1 MSANLWDVSAANF
14 KPDADGVYICGTST
28 GELDCSIADASALT
42 ENQTIHMS
50 ASLRRAYNLLRG
62 TGDGTWASAEC
73 TKDSA
78 TAFGTKVVSC
88 VRNSSKQYQ
97 SMNDTTVSGL
107 VPRKGDSVTLSFWC
121 MASAECTVVSYL
133 YSDSGTGGN
142 AKKHNEAGGTI
153 PDGNVTTKV
162 GTEWTYARH
171 TWTYDEDAGR
181 APRSIAVRLMGG
193 VPDGVTVSI
202 AGVMLVEGDTP
213 AAWAPAEGE
222 DIECLKPFVEYK
234 DAAGNLNWVGFPAW
248 TPNAEWQRFDGSC
261 VVPSGMTITR
271 IGFNIS
277 GATGNME
284 VTNPVWSYGSMPLT
298 LASAEHTHQV
308 PYVPVLYTY
317 ETDVPSKVELTY
329 TDASFHDVGV
339 LVPSSGDF
347 AWGTDENDFSIDVYG
362 SDLPE
367 RGGLLYAEGSD
378 VGGVVRGFESETD
391 SDLFS
396 IVGDTWTGVL
406 ERHVIGPPS
415 GSDYLTISGEARDC
429 VAQVVA
435 LTGLTSLY
443 VVDERRTGISFT
455 HTFTGSRDEA
465 ESDAGRYMGAWSA
478 IWQMMLN
485 HGLSVSF
492 AWDGTAKKVRMVVGR
507 RADRTSDEEQQAG
520 VSKLGITRKDVT
532 NHLICL
538 GQGNLRNRT
547 RVDLYI
553 DGKGNV
559 SKTQTFKGL
568 DELADVYDDSAA
580 EDASK
585 LEEDGRKKFAEIWKD
600 HEQIT
605 DTASKG
611 LQLNLGDLVGGTDE
625 RSGISATAIISK
637 RVLSFSDGVPS
648 YTYTTTV
655 RSK

>member
-1 MSANLWDVSAANF
+1 M
-14 KPDADGVYICGTST
+14 
-28 GELDCSIADASALT
+28 
-42 ENQTIHMS
+42 
-50 ASLRRAYNLLRG
+50 
-62 TGDGTWASAEC
+62 
-73 TKDSA
+73 
-78 TAFGTKVVSC
+78 
-88 VRNSSKQYQ
+88 
-97 SMNDTTVSGL
+97 
-107 VPRKGDSVTLSFWC
+107 
-121 MASAECTVVSYL
+121 
-133 YSDSGTGGN
+133 
-142 AKKHNEAGGTI
+142 
-153 PDGNVTTKV
+153 
-162 GTEWTYARH
+162 
-171 TWTYDEDAGR
+171 
-181 APRSIAVRLMGG
+181 
-193 VPDGVTVSI
+193 
-202 AGVMLVEGDTP
+202 
-213 AAWAPAEGE
+213 
-222 DIECLKPFVEYK
+222 
-234 DAAGNLNWVGFPAW
+234 
-248 TPNAEWQRFDGSC
+248 
-261 VVPSGMTITR
+261 
-271 IGFNIS
+271 
-277 GATGNME
+277 
-284 VTNPVWSYGSMPLT
+284 
-298 LASAEHTHQV
+298 
-308 PYVPVLYTY
+308 
-317 ETDVPSKVELTY
+317 ELTY

-362 SDLPE
+362 SDLPP

-391 SDLFS
+391 NDIFS
-396 IVGDTWTGVL
+396 VVGDTWTGVL

-415 GSDYLTISGEARDC
+415 GSDYLTVSGEARDC

-455 HTFTGSRDEA
+455 HKFTGSRDEA

-478 IWQMMLN
+478 IWQMMLD

-520 VSKLGITRKDVT
+520 VSKLGITQKAVT

-538 GQGNLRNRT
+538 GQGTLRART

-553 DGKGNV
+553 DAKGNV

-655 RSK
+655 RGKR

>member
-1 MSANLWDVSAANF
+1 MSKNLLTRGMRGGAKTISGISFAWDGDWYHVS
-14 KPDADGVYICGTST
+14 GTAT
-28 GELDCSIADASALT
+28 GDIGW
-42 ENQTIHMS
+42 
-50 ASLRRAYNLLRG
+50 RAYQTEDIPVKAG
-62 TGDGTWASAEC
+62 
-73 TKDSA
+73 
-78 TAFGTKVVSC
+78 
-88 VRNSSKQYQ
+88 
-97 SMNDTTVSGL
+97 
-107 VPRKGDSVTLSFWC
+107 RKYTLSMDFDGD
-121 MASAECTVVSYL
+121 M
-133 YSDSGTGGN
+133 
-142 AKKHNEAGGTI
+142 
-153 PDGNVTTKV
+153 PDGYNRCGLQRFTDVKNNVFTN
-162 GTEWTYARH
+162 
-171 TWTYDEDAGR
+171 
-181 APRSIAVRLMGG
+181 IAVIYRDPLHATFT
-193 VPDGVTVSI
+193 VPDGDYKMLQLWGPIIKGGATVDLRCRW
-202 AGVMLVEGDTP
+202 MLVGGTTP
-213 AAWAPAEGE
+213 AAWALAEGE
-222 DIECLKPFVEYK
+222 TLVGVGASMSANLLSGINPRLQYGSMADGVITSATPKDDWKDVATWPIATDMLAENQTFHIGISAKWHGAAATKGTVYAAVKYADAVGSTNNVDIQIS
-234 DAAGNLNWVGFPAW
+234 GI
-248 TPNAEWQRFDGSC
+248 TTEWQRFSLSA
-261 VVPSGMTITR
+261 VIPSGMHIVD
-271 IGFNIS
+271 FHIS
-277 GATGNME
+277 ADHIDAAYDATAP
-284 VTNPVWSYGSMPLT
+284 TLSYGSPVVM
-298 LASAEHTHQV
+298 ASAEHTHHV
-308 PYVPVLYTY
+308 PYTPVLYTY

-391 SDLFS
+391 NDLFS

-443 VVDERRTGISFT
+443 VVDERRTGVTFT

-485 HGLSVSF
+485 HGLSVTF

-520 VSKLGITRKDVT
+520 VSKLGITQKDVT

-538 GQGNLRNRT
+538 GQGNLKERT

-553 DGKGNV
+553 DAKGNV

-580 EDASK
+580 EDAAK

>member
-1 MSANLWDVSAANF
+1 MSANLWDASSVNSR
-14 KPDADGVYICGTST
+14 PDADGVYTCKPNSFNDLYCDISGQQT
-28 GELDCSIADASALT
+28 LT
-42 ENQTIHMS
+42 ANTTIHMS
-50 ASLRRAYNLLRG
+50 ASIRG
-62 TGDGTWASAEC
+62 A
-73 TKDSA
+73 
-78 TAFGTKVVSC
+78 
-88 VRNSSKQYQ
+88 
-97 SMNDTTVSGL
+97 
-107 VPRKGDSVTLSFWC
+107 
-121 MASAECTVVSYL
+121 
-133 YSDSGTGGN
+133 
-142 AKKHNEAGGTI
+142 
-153 PDGNVTTKV
+153 
-162 GTEWTYARH
+162 
-171 TWTYDEDAGR
+171 DAG
-181 APRSIAVRLMGG
+181 
-193 VPDGVTVSI
+193 T
-202 AGVMLVEGDTP
+202 
-213 AAWAPAEGE
+213 
-222 DIECLKPFVEYK
+222 LKPWVRYR
-234 DAAGNLNWVGFPAW
+234 DASGAMNWVGHPHW
-248 TPNAEWQRFDGSC
+248 SPTGSWQRFEATC
-261 VVPSGMTITR
+261 VVPSGMVVDQLGIGIRSITADVEL
-271 IGFNIS
+271 S
-277 GATGNME
+277 
-284 VTNPVWSYGSMPLT
+284 NPVFSYGSPVV

-308 PYVPVLYTY
+308 PYIPVLYTY

-362 SDLPE
+362 KDLPE

-391 SDLFS
+391 NDIFS
-396 IVGDTWTGVL
+396 VVGDTWTGVL
-406 ERHVIGPPS
+406 ERHIIGPSS

-443 VVDERRTGISFT
+443 VVDEHRTGISFT

-478 IWQMMLN
+478 IWQMMLD

-520 VSKLGITRKDVT
+520 VSKLGITQKDVT

-538 GQGNLRNRT
+538 GQGTLKART

-553 DGKGNV
+553 DAKGNV
-559 SKTQTFKGL
+559 SKTQTFRGL

-655 RSK
+655 RSR

>member
-1 MSANLWDVSAANF
+1 MKNLLSGSDMSKVLSGSWYPADFNPNGVKFGTPYALSVTYDSSADGLWLETRFNYWTTDGSYRRLSDTVRINCAKGKHSVTVTIPSF
-14 KPDADGVYICGTST
+14 DKPDDFA
-28 GELDCSIADASALT
+28 
-42 ENQTIHMS
+42 
-50 ASLRRAYNLLRG
+50 RAVFIVRA
-62 TGDGTWASAEC
+62 GDI
-73 TKDSA
+73 
-78 TAFGTKVVSC
+78 
-88 VRNSSKQYQ
+88 
-97 SMNDTTVSGL
+97 SG
-107 VPRKGDSVTLSFWC
+107 K
-121 MASAECTVVSYL
+121 
-133 YSDSGTGGN
+133 
-142 AKKHNEAGGTI
+142 GTI
-153 PDGNVTTKV
+153 EISRP
-162 GTEWTYARH
+162 
-171 TWTYDEDAGR
+171 
-181 APRSIAVRLMGG
+181 
-193 VPDGVTVSI
+193 
-202 AGVMLVEGDTP
+202 MLVEGTTP

-222 DIECLKPFVEYK
+222 TLAGVGSLMSANLWKAENVISAEALEDGIYACSGTRGVRTNVALDRLATNQTFHCGFSVNPGADDAFLVVLLYR
-234 DAAGNLNWVGFPAW
+234 DAAGNVNYASTPTASAPAGKW
-248 TPNAEWQRFDGSC
+248 TRVSESV
-261 VVPSGMTITR
+261 VVPSGMTVCQMVICDDR
-271 IGFNIS
+271 NAS
-277 GATGNME
+277 GASGWK
-284 VTNPVWSYGSMPLT
+284 VTNPTLSLGSPIV

-308 PYVPVLYTY
+308 PYTPVLYTY

-362 SDLPE
+362 TDLPP

-391 SDLFS
+391 NDLFS
-396 IVGDTWTGVL
+396 VVGDTWTGVL
-406 ERHVIGPPS
+406 NRHVIGPPG

-443 VVDERRTGISFT
+443 VVDERRTGINVT

-478 IWQMMLN
+478 IWQMMLD
-485 HGLSVSF
+485 HGLSVTF

-507 RADRTSDEEQQAG
+507 RVDRTSDEEQQAG
-520 VSKLGITRKDVT
+520 VSKLGITKKDVT

-538 GQGNLRNRT
+538 GQGTLRART

-553 DGKGNV
+553 DANGNV
-559 SKTQTFKGL
+559 SKTQTFRGL

-625 RSGISATAIISK
+625 RSGISATAVISK

-655 RSK
+655 RGKR

>member
-1 MSANLWDVSAANF
+1 
-14 KPDADGVYICGTST
+14 
-28 GELDCSIADASALT
+28 
-42 ENQTIHMS
+42 
-50 ASLRRAYNLLRG
+50 
-62 TGDGTWASAEC
+62 
-73 TKDSA
+73 
-78 TAFGTKVVSC
+78 
-88 VRNSSKQYQ
+88 
-97 SMNDTTVSGL
+97 
-107 VPRKGDSVTLSFWC
+107 
-121 MASAECTVVSYL
+121 
-133 YSDSGTGGN
+133 
-142 AKKHNEAGGTI
+142 
-153 PDGNVTTKV
+153 
-162 GTEWTYARH
+162 
-171 TWTYDEDAGR
+171 
-181 APRSIAVRLMGG
+181 
-193 VPDGVTVSI
+193 
-202 AGVMLVEGDTP
+202 
-213 AAWAPAEGE
+213 
-222 DIECLKPFVEYK
+222 
-234 DAAGNLNWVGFPAW
+234 
-248 TPNAEWQRFDGSC
+248 
-261 VVPSGMTITR
+261 
-271 IGFNIS
+271 
-277 GATGNME
+277 
-284 VTNPVWSYGSMPLT
+284 
-298 LASAEHTHQV
+298 
-308 PYVPVLYTY
+308 
-317 ETDVPSKVELTY
+317 VELTY

-362 SDLPE
+362 TDLPE

-478 IWQMMLN
+478 IWQMMLD

-492 AWDGTAKKVRMVVGR
+492 AWDGAAKKVRMVVGR

-538 GQGNLRNRT
+538 GQGNLKERT

>member
-1 MSANLWDVSAANF
+1 MSANLLD
-14 KPDADGVYICGTST
+14 DATVTRGTKDSDGYWVLSKNDGTDKQDSPMWRIDGQPT
-28 GELDCSIADASALT
+28 PS
-42 ENQTIHMS
+42 ENQTLHV
-50 ASLRRAYNLLRG
+50 A
-62 TGDGTWASAEC
+62 C
-73 TKDSA
+73 
-78 TAFGTKVVSC
+78 
-88 VRNSSKQYQ
+88 
-97 SMNDTTVSGL
+97 
-107 VPRKGDSVTLSFWC
+107 SV
-121 MASAECTVVSYL
+121 M
-133 YSDSGTGGN
+133 
-142 AKKHNEAGGTI
+142 
-153 PDGNVTTKV
+153 P
-162 GTEWTYARH
+162 
-171 TWTYDEDAGR
+171 DEDW
-181 APRSIAVRLMGG
+181 RSN
-193 VPDGVTVSI
+193 
-202 AGVMLVEGDTP
+202 
-213 AAWAPAEGE
+213 AARMS
-222 DIECLKPFVEYK
+222 VEYR
-234 DAAGNLNWVGFPAW
+234 DGAGHYNWTGTYMGAARAGAW
-248 TPNAEWQRFDGSC
+248 TRLEAEL
-261 VVPSGMTITR
+261 VVPSGMRVTQCLLTNAR
-271 IGFNIS
+271 SWSS
-277 GATGNME
+277 GAK
-284 VTNPVWSYGSMPLT
+284 VTNPTLSLGSPVV

-391 SDLFS
+391 NELFS

-415 GSDYLTISGEARDC
+415 GSDYLTVSGEARDC

-520 VSKLGITRKDVT
+520 VSKLGITQKDVT

-538 GQGNLRNRT
+538 GQGNLKERT

-553 DGKGNV
+553 DAKGNV
-559 SKTQTFKGL
+559 SKTQTFRGL

-580 EDASK
+580 EDAAK

-637 RVLSFSDGVPS
+637 RVLSFSDGMPS

>member
-1 MSANLWDVSAANF
+1 VSFNVLSDSEKNHFLSRSWYPADFNPNGVKFGTPYALSVTYDSSADGLWLETRFNYWTTDGSYRRLSDTVRINCAKGKHSVTVTIPSF
-14 KPDADGVYICGTST
+14 DKPDDFA
-28 GELDCSIADASALT
+28 
-42 ENQTIHMS
+42 
-50 ASLRRAYNLLRG
+50 RAVFIVRA
-62 TGDGTWASAEC
+62 GDI
-73 TKDSA
+73 
-78 TAFGTKVVSC
+78 
-88 VRNSSKQYQ
+88 
-97 SMNDTTVSGL
+97 SG
-107 VPRKGDSVTLSFWC
+107 K
-121 MASAECTVVSYL
+121 
-133 YSDSGTGGN
+133 
-142 AKKHNEAGGTI
+142 GTI
-153 PDGNVTTKV
+153 EISRP
-162 GTEWTYARH
+162 
-171 TWTYDEDAGR
+171 
-181 APRSIAVRLMGG
+181 
-193 VPDGVTVSI
+193 
-202 AGVMLVEGDTP
+202 MLVEGTKP

-222 DIECLKPFVEYK
+222 TLVGVGALMSANLLAEGDRRAATDGTTYADGVWSIPANGTSWEKTAAVDWPTGTEAVTENQTLHVGFSLRAADGASVSLPYGIGYV
-234 DAAGNLNWVGFPAW
+234 DAAGNVNYVQSFVGVKGTGA
-248 TPNAEWQRFDGSC
+248 WQRVEGSL
-261 VVPSGMTITR
+261 VMPSGMR
-271 IGFNIS
+271 VSLLFVHQ
-277 GATGNME
+277 GAGGAALELTA
-284 VTNPVWSYGSMPLT
+284 PCLSYGSPVV

-339 LVPSSGDF
+339 LMPSSGDF
-347 AWGTDENDFSIDVYG
+347 AWGNDENDFSIDVYG
-362 SDLPE
+362 TDLPE

-391 SDLFS
+391 NELFS

-435 LTGLTSLY
+435 LTGLTGLY

-492 AWDGTAKKVRMVVGR
+492 AWDGAAKKVRMVVGR

-520 VSKLGITRKDVT
+520 VSKLGITQKDVT
-532 NHLICL
+532 NHLVCL

-553 DGKGNV
+553 DAKGNV

-580 EDASK
+580 EDAAK

>member
-1 MSANLWDVSAANF
+1 M
-14 KPDADGVYICGTST
+14 
-28 GELDCSIADASALT
+28 
-42 ENQTIHMS
+42 
-50 ASLRRAYNLLRG
+50 
-62 TGDGTWASAEC
+62 
-73 TKDSA
+73 
-78 TAFGTKVVSC
+78 
-88 VRNSSKQYQ
+88 
-97 SMNDTTVSGL
+97 
-107 VPRKGDSVTLSFWC
+107 
-121 MASAECTVVSYL
+121 
-133 YSDSGTGGN
+133 
-142 AKKHNEAGGTI
+142 
-153 PDGNVTTKV
+153 
-162 GTEWTYARH
+162 
-171 TWTYDEDAGR
+171 
-181 APRSIAVRLMGG
+181 
-193 VPDGVTVSI
+193 
-202 AGVMLVEGDTP
+202 
-213 AAWAPAEGE
+213 
-222 DIECLKPFVEYK
+222 
-234 DAAGNLNWVGFPAW
+234 
-248 TPNAEWQRFDGSC
+248 
-261 VVPSGMTITR
+261 
-271 IGFNIS
+271 
-277 GATGNME
+277 
-284 VTNPVWSYGSMPLT
+284 
-298 LASAEHTHQV
+298 
-308 PYVPVLYTY
+308 
-317 ETDVPSKVELTY
+317 ELTY

-478 IWQMMLN
+478 IWQMMLD

-492 AWDGTAKKVRMVVGR
+492 AWDGAAKKVRMVVGR

-538 GQGNLRNRT
+538 GQGTLKART

-553 DGKGNV
+553 DVKGNV
-559 SKTQTFKGL
+559 SKTQTFRGL

-580 EDASK
+580 EDAAK

>member
-1 MSANLWDVSAANF
+1 MSD
-14 KPDADGVYICGTST
+14 
-28 GELDCSIADASALT
+28 
-42 ENQTIHMS
+42 
-50 ASLRRAYNLLRG
+50 NLLREDAVKNRRLG
-62 TGDGTWASAEC
+62 ANFEWPGFYEKGNWTQRAA
-73 TKDSA
+73 
-78 TAFGTKVVSC
+78 C
-88 VRNSSKQYQ
+88 VPGKAY
-97 SMNDTTVSGL
+97 
-107 VPRKGDSVTLSFWC
+107 TLSIITDVAGEVCFGFYLADGSIVRPKGYETFDAGESVVRTLTAPKGAEYVA
-121 MASAECTVVSYL
+121 ASWA
-133 YSDSGTGGN
+133 
-142 AKKHNEAGGTI
+142 
-153 PDGNVTTKV
+153 DGNRRPMV
-162 GTEWTYARH
+162 
-171 TWTYDEDAGR
+171 
-181 APRSIAVRLMGG
+181 
-193 VPDGVTVSI
+193 
-202 AGVMLVEGDTP
+202 VEGDTP
-213 AAWAPAEGE
+213 AAWAPAKGE
-222 DIECLKPFVEYK
+222 TLAVGGALMSANLWSDSTASMQIRADGTYLAGKVSGELSSAVTGLSRLTENQTIHMGASLKGAGAGVLKPFVEYK
-234 DAAGNLNWVGFPAW
+234 DAAGNKNCVGFQSWQP
-248 TPNAEWQRFDGSC
+248 TDSWQRFEGTC

-271 IGFNIS
+271 VGFNSS
-277 GATGNME
+277 GATGDIE
-284 VTNPVWSYGSMPLT
+284 VSNPVFCYGAAPIV
-298 LASAEHTHQV
+298 LASAEHTHRV
-308 PYVPVLYTY
+308 PYVPVPYTY

-391 SDLFS
+391 NELFS

-520 VSKLGITRKDVT
+520 VSKLGITQKDVT

-538 GQGNLRNRT
+538 GQGNLKERT

-553 DGKGNV
+553 DAKGNV
-559 SKTQTFKGL
+559 SKTQTFRGL

-580 EDASK
+580 EDAAK

-637 RVLSFSDGVPS
+637 RVLSFSDGMPS

>member
-1 MSANLWDVSAANF
+1 MSENLLVRNTERHYPYYAYEDGWLDGRGVADDGRPWRTSFDTLFQCDFSCELAPGTYTLTAECDGPDTFFQELVYIHNARGDEFMARFPPGGAGAAQPVIFSVTGETAGTWYVVGKRRGARWRAALYEGATAYAWSPYVGETLAGGGALMSANLWDESTASY
-14 KPDADGVYICGTST
+14 KPDSDGTYTSPAVGKT
-28 GELDCSIADASALT
+28 ELKSYPSATPLA
-42 ENQTIHMS
+42 ENQTIHMA
-50 ASLRRAYNLLRG
+50 ASLMGNDVGY
-62 TGDGTWASAEC
+62 
-73 TKDSA
+73 
-78 TAFGTKVVSC
+78 
-88 VRNSSKQYQ
+88 VRPFVKY
-97 SMNDTTVSGL
+97 
-107 VPRKGDSVTLSFWC
+107 
-121 MASAECTVVSYL
+121 
-133 YSDSGTGGN
+133 
-142 AKKHNEAGGTI
+142 
-153 PDGNVTTKV
+153 
-162 GTEWTYARH
+162 
-171 TWTYDEDAGR
+171 EDA
-181 APRSIAVRLMGG
+181 AHNVN
-193 VPDGVTVSI
+193 
-202 AGVMLVEGDTP
+202 
-213 AAWAPAEGE
+213 
-222 DIECLKPFVEYK
+222 Y
-234 DAAGNLNWVGFPAW
+234 VGFPNW
-248 TPNAEWQRFDGSC
+248 TPSATWQRFEGSV
-261 VVPSGMTITR
+261 VVPSGMTVTKV
-271 IGFNIS
+271 GFNNVY
-277 GATGNME
+277 ATGE
-284 VTNPVWSYGSMPLT
+284 IKVSNPVFSYGSAPLT

-308 PYVPVLYTY
+308 PYTPVLYTY

-391 SDLFS
+391 NELFS

-520 VSKLGITRKDVT
+520 VSKLGITQKDVT

-538 GQGNLRNRT
+538 GQGNLKERT

-553 DGKGNV
+553 DAKGNV
-559 SKTQTFKGL
+559 SKTQTFRGL

-580 EDASK
+580 EDAAK

-637 RVLSFSDGVPS
+637 RVLSFSDGMPS

>member
-1 MSANLWDVSAANF
+1 MSANLL
-14 KPDADGVYICGTST
+14 DGATVTRGTKDSDGYWVLSQNDGT
-28 GELDCSIADASALT
+28 DKKDSPMWSIDGQPTLT
-42 ENQTIHMS
+42 ENQ
-50 ASLRRAYNLLRG
+50 
-62 TGDGTWASAEC
+62 
-73 TKDSA
+73 
-78 TAFGTKVVSC
+78 AFHLAC
-88 VRNSSKQYQ
+88 
-97 SMNDTTVSGL
+97 
-107 VPRKGDSVTLSFWC
+107 SV
-121 MASAECTVVSYL
+121 M
-133 YSDSGTGGN
+133 
-142 AKKHNEAGGTI
+142 
-153 PDGNVTTKV
+153 P
-162 GTEWTYARH
+162 
-171 TWTYDEDAGR
+171 DEDWG
-181 APRSIAVRLMGG
+181 S
-193 VPDGVTVSI
+193 S
-202 AGVMLVEGDTP
+202 
-213 AAWAPAEGE
+213 AARMS
-222 DIECLKPFVEYK
+222 VQYT
-234 DAAGNLNWVGFPAW
+234 DAAGHRNWVGSYLGSAKAGVW
-248 TPNAEWQRFDGSC
+248 TRLETE
-261 VVPSGMTITR
+261 VVIPSGMRVTQCLLT
-271 IGFNIS
+271 NAYCKS
-277 GATGNME
+277 AGAK
-284 VTNPVWSYGSMPLT
+284 VTSAVFSYGSPLT

-478 IWQMMLN
+478 IWQMMLD

-520 VSKLGITRKDVT
+520 VSKLGITKKDVT

-538 GQGNLRNRT
+538 GQGNLKERT

-553 DGKGNV
+553 DAKGNV
-559 SKTQTFKGL
+559 SKTQTFRGL

-655 RSK
+655 RSR

>member
-1 MSANLWDVSAANF
+1 MSSEIRNLLIDSAKETDSKRYDVARYKLSEPLVVGKTYTLSAYVDEISRSGSD
-14 KPDADGVYICGTST
+14 KPVLAVYDGAAWWSPGNLSGDVPGVQTITFTYRQPFEGHV
-28 GELDCSIADASALT
+28 DASVIALFNT
-42 ENQTIHMS
+42 PPGGDYSSVKRS
-50 ASLRRAYNLLRG
+50 ARFR
-62 TGDGTWASAEC
+62 D
-73 TKDSA
+73 
-78 TAFGTKVVSC
+78 
-88 VRNSSKQYQ
+88 
-97 SMNDTTVSGL
+97 
-107 VPRKGDSVTLSFWC
+107 
-121 MASAECTVVSYL
+121 
-133 YSDSGTGGN
+133 
-142 AKKHNEAGGTI
+142 
-153 PDGNVTTKV
+153 
-162 GTEWTYARH
+162 
-171 TWTYDEDAGR
+171 
-181 APRSIAVRLMGG
+181 
-193 VPDGVTVSI
+193 
-202 AGVMLVEGDTP
+202 VMLVEGTEP

-222 DIECLKPFVEYK
+222 SLAGGGALMSANLLNGITPTLMYGTTESDGVWHNAGRTSTDGHVDWLVWDLVGQSALATNQTYHVGLSVIGASANSASLHATIGYK
-234 DAAGNLNWVGFPAW
+234 DAAGNVNWADSGPLPIGTSW
-248 TPNAEWQRFDGSC
+248 GRAEATI
-261 VVPSGMTITR
+261 VVPSGMTPFAIYVAAYGTCPETWMA
-271 IGFNIS
+271 S
-277 GATGNME
+277 PTL
-284 VTNPVWSYGSMPLT
+284 SYGAAPIV
-298 LASAEHTHQV
+298 LASAEHIHVV
-308 PYVPVLYTY
+308 PYVPELYTY
-317 ETDVPSKVELTY
+317 EAETPQRVELTY
-329 TDASFHDVGV
+329 TDEAFHDVGV

-362 SDLPE
+362 TDLPP

-391 SDLFS
+391 NDLFS
-396 IVGDTWTGVL
+396 VVGDTWTGVL
-406 ERHVIGPPS
+406 ERHVIGPPG

-443 VVDERRTGISFT
+443 VVDETRTGVSFT

-478 IWQMMLN
+478 IWQMMLD
-485 HGLSVSF
+485 HGLSVTF

-520 VSKLGITRKDVT
+520 VSKLGITQKDVT

-538 GQGNLRNRT
+538 GQGTLRART

-553 DGKGNV
+553 DAKGNV

-568 DELADVYDDSAA
+568 DEMADVYDDSAA

-611 LQLNLGDLVGGTDE
+611 LTLSLGDLVGGTDE
-625 RSGISATAIISK
+625 RSGISATAVISK

-655 RSK
+655 RSKR

>member
-1 MSANLWDVSAANF
+1 M
-14 KPDADGVYICGTST
+14 
-28 GELDCSIADASALT
+28 
-42 ENQTIHMS
+42 
-50 ASLRRAYNLLRG
+50 
-62 TGDGTWASAEC
+62 
-73 TKDSA
+73 
-78 TAFGTKVVSC
+78 
-88 VRNSSKQYQ
+88 
-97 SMNDTTVSGL
+97 
-107 VPRKGDSVTLSFWC
+107 
-121 MASAECTVVSYL
+121 
-133 YSDSGTGGN
+133 
-142 AKKHNEAGGTI
+142 
-153 PDGNVTTKV
+153 
-162 GTEWTYARH
+162 
-171 TWTYDEDAGR
+171 
-181 APRSIAVRLMGG
+181 
-193 VPDGVTVSI
+193 
-202 AGVMLVEGDTP
+202 
-213 AAWAPAEGE
+213 
-222 DIECLKPFVEYK
+222 
-234 DAAGNLNWVGFPAW
+234 
-248 TPNAEWQRFDGSC
+248 
-261 VVPSGMTITR
+261 
-271 IGFNIS
+271 
-277 GATGNME
+277 
-284 VTNPVWSYGSMPLT
+284 
-298 LASAEHTHQV
+298 
-308 PYVPVLYTY
+308 
-317 ETDVPSKVELTY
+317 ELTY
-329 TDASFHDVGV
+329 TDAAFHDVGV

-362 SDLPE
+362 KDLPE

-391 SDLFS
+391 NDLFS
-396 IVGDTWTGVL
+396 VVGDTWTGVL

-478 IWQMMLN
+478 IWQMMLD
-485 HGLSVSF
+485 HGLSVTF

-520 VSKLGITRKDVT
+520 VSKLGITQKDVT

-538 GQGNLRNRT
+538 GQGALKART

-553 DGKGNV
+553 DAKGNV
-559 SKTQTFKGL
+559 SKTQTFRGL

-580 EDASK
+580 EDAAK

-611 LQLNLGDLVGGTDE
+611 LTLSLGDLVGGTDE
-625 RSGISATAIISK
+625 RSGISATAVISK

-655 RSK
+655 RGRK

>member
-1 MSANLWDVSAANF
+1 MSDSTAHNLLVGSWDLSTAVWYNGAKRSDKTFWGAAVADIGIAGEEVGIYFPNDAHRADARVTSGAEYVLSFFARADVAGDKIHSDVWGSKYMLDTELTTEWQQVVMPYGIVNADHREVYFHGLGTNSGTVHAALPMCVRGTEPAAWAPAEGETLAGGGALMSANLWDVSAANF
-14 KPDADGVYICGTST
+14 KPDTDGVYNVGKTT
-28 GELDCSIADASALT
+28 GELDCSIAGASALT

-50 ASLRRAYNLLRG
+50 ASLRGA
-62 TGDGTWASAEC
+62 D
-73 TKDSA
+73 
-78 TAFGTKVVSC
+78 
-88 VRNSSKQYQ
+88 
-97 SMNDTTVSGL
+97 
-107 VPRKGDSVTLSFWC
+107 KG
-121 MASAECTVVSYL
+121 
-133 YSDSGTGGN
+133 
-142 AKKHNEAGGTI
+142 
-153 PDGNVTTKV
+153 
-162 GTEWTYARH
+162 
-171 TWTYDEDAGR
+171 
-181 APRSIAVRLMGG
+181 
-193 VPDGVTVSI
+193 
-202 AGVMLVEGDTP
+202 
-213 AAWAPAEGE
+213 
-222 DIECLKPFVEYK
+222 CLKPFVEYR
-234 DAAGNLNWVGFPAW
+234 DAEGNLNWVGFPHW
-248 TPNAEWQRFDGSC
+248 TPTDQWQRFDGSC

-271 IGFNIS
+271 IGFNTS

-284 VTNPVWSYGSMPLT
+284 VLNPTFSYGGPVTLT
-298 LASAEHTHQV
+298 SAEHTHQV

-362 SDLPE
+362 TDLPE

-391 SDLFS
+391 NELFS

-443 VVDERRTGISFT
+443 VVDEHRTGISFT

-478 IWQMMLN
+478 IWQMMLD

-492 AWDGTAKKVRMVVGR
+492 AWDGAAKKVRMVVGR

-532 NHLICL
+532 NHLVCL

-553 DGKGNV
+553 DAKGNV
-559 SKTQTFKGL
+559 SKTQTFRGL

-580 EDASK
+580 EDAAK

-655 RSK
+655 RSR

>member
-1 MSANLWDVSAANF
+1 MSANLL
-14 KPDADGVYICGTST
+14 DGVSPNLLNGTTYDGSAWVT
-28 GELDCSIADASALT
+28 PARTNTENTPTYYLEWPLSQSALT
-42 ENQTIHMS
+42 TNQTYRVAMS
-50 ASLRRAYNLLRG
+50 CI
-62 TGDGTWASAEC
+62 GDGGSGNL
-73 TKDSA
+73 
-78 TAFGTKVVSC
+78 TAHLT
-88 VRNSSKQYQ
+88 
-97 SMNDTTVSGL
+97 
-107 VPRKGDSVTLSFWC
+107 
-121 MASAECTVVSYL
+121 
-133 YSDSGTGGN
+133 
-142 AKKHNEAGGTI
+142 
-153 PDGNVTTKV
+153 
-162 GTEWTYARH
+162 
-171 TWTYDEDAGR
+171 
-181 APRSIAVRLMGG
+181 
-193 VPDGVTVSI
+193 
-202 AGVMLVEGDTP
+202 
-213 AAWAPAEGE
+213 
-222 DIECLKPFVEYK
+222 YK
-234 DAAGNLNWVGFPAW
+234 DAAGY
-248 TPNAEWQRFDGSC
+248 TNAIDTAIAYGTEWAHNESTF
-261 VVPSGMTITR
+261 VVPSGMTPVSLSICKW
-271 IGFNIS
+271 GKHPAVSIS
-277 GATGNME
+277 
-284 VTNPVWSYGSMPLT
+284 NPVLT
-298 LASAEHTHQV
+298 MGTAPVVLASAEHTHQV
-308 PYVPVLYTY
+308 PYTPVLYTY

-391 SDLFS
+391 NELFS

-478 IWQMMLN
+478 IWQMMLD

-520 VSKLGITRKDVT
+520 VSKLGITQKDVT

-538 GQGNLRNRT
+538 GQGNLKERT

-553 DGKGNV
+553 DAKGNV
-559 SKTQTFKGL
+559 SKTQTFRGL

-580 EDASK
+580 EDAAK

-605 DTASKG
+605 NTASKG